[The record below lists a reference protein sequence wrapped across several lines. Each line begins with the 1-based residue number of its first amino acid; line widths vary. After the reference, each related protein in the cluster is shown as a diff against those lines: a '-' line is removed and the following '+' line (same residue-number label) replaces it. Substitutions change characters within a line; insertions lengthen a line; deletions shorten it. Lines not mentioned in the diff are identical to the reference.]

1 MSEKTTVL
9 AIHVYEDQGIEIE
22 MGLDKISMPATILIG
37 ILEQIKFDLL
47 RDQSIIPVKKDATQ
61 YDA

>member
-1 MSEKTTVL
+1 
-9 AIHVYEDQGIEIE
+9 
-22 MGLDKISMPATILIG
+22 MPAITLIG

-47 RDQSIIPVKKDATQ
+47 TNHRNEVNKATKDLTQ